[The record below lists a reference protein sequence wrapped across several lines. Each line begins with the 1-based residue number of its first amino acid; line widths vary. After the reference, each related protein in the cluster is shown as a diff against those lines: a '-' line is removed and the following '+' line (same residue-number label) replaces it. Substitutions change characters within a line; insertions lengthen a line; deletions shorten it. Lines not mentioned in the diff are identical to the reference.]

1 MCVRCG
7 DDAAALTERLRS
19 LSREVDLI
27 ITTGGMSFGLEDHVR
42 TAVLRLGGQFG
53 IAAVAMKPGQ
63 PVGLARVGPAVL
75 LGLPGNPFAALV
87 SFLVVGREVL
97 ARLRGRGVS
106 GRAHIARSG
115 FALDRRPGRTE
126 FFPARVV
133 GHDDDGVPILERLG
147 KGGSAR
153 LAPLVA
159 ADGLARIDADRVRVE
174 IGDALGFEPFAE
186 ALKP

>member
-1 MCVRCG
+1 M
-7 DDAAALTERLRS
+7 
-19 LSREVDLI
+19 
-27 ITTGGMSFGLEDHVR
+27 
-42 TAVLRLGGQFG
+42 LRLGGQFG
-53 IAAVAMKPGQ
+53 IAAVAMKPGK

-97 ARLRGRGVS
+97 ARLRGRGVF
-106 GRAHIARSG
+106 GTRAYRPVGLRARPPAGSY
-115 FALDRRPGRTE
+115 RV
-126 FFPARVV
+126 FPARVV
-133 GHDDDGVPILERLG
+133 GHGVDGVPILERLG

-159 ADGLARIDADRVRVE
+159 ADGLGRIDADRVRVE